1 MIVECGGF
9 CVGYC
14 CGVVAEWVHGIYQWM
29 FLLAKESL
37 LVAWKTL
44 SVGIV
49 IVRLWRDVGVT
60 G

>member
-1 MIVECGGF
+1 
-9 CVGYC
+9 
-14 CGVVAEWVHGIYQWM
+14 M

-37 LVAWKTL
+37 LVSWGRP

-49 IVRLWRDVGVT
+49 IVGLWRDVGVT